1 VATEKRARQRANR
14 QAKIEEQVK
23 EEQRAKKRSW
33 IYRGVIVAVALI
45 AVLVAINVLSGDDE
59 ATEADEEAT
68 TEDAADEA
76 ESDSAEDTAEAEP
89 VATCTPPADQVLA
102 FDEAPAFELTE
113 GTVYNAVLDTTA
125 GEMTVALDAER
136 APNTVN
142 NFVFLARNGYYDCVT
157 FHRVIEGFVIQGG
170 DPVGD
175 PPGTGGPG
183 YTFDDELPEAG
194 EYELGSLAMANS
206 GPNTNGSQFFI
217 ITGEQG
223 QALPPQYSLFGSVT
237 DGLDVATAIQ
247 SVATDG
253 ADKPID
259 DVVVNSVTIVEG

>member
-23 EEQRAKKRSW
+23 EEQRAKQRSW

-45 AVLVAINVLSGDDE
+45 AVLVAINVFSGDDE
-59 ATEADEEAT
+59 TTEDEEAAT
-68 TEDAADEA
+68 
-76 ESDSAEDTAEAEP
+76 
-89 VATCTPPADQVLA
+89 TCTPPADQVLA